1 MKAKVGIYNTQRGL
15 MKRHGNLFHRIVDKE
30 NIKLAHKNARKGK
43 TFYKEVQDIDANIDY
58 YVDKIH
64 EMLVDGT
71 YQVGE
76 YKMFKKNDK
85 GKVREIYKLDYYPD
99 RIIHHAIL
107 QILEPIW
114 KAMLIKNTYQSIK
127 GRGVKACKRD
137 VNRFIGK
144 NTDKDL
150 WILKI
155 DINKFY
161 PSVDNAI
168 LKDII
173 SRKIKCKDTL
183 WLLYTIIDSKEGL
196 PIGNYISQYLGNIY
210 LSYFD
215 QSVISRQYVKSYF
228 RYCDDIVIVAESKEA
243 IKDIYSYVEHYLNC
257 ELNLKI
263 KSNKQYYAL
272 QFRNLDF
279 VGFVFLT
286 NGKVKL
292 RNNIKVNM
300 CKALK
305 KNKTESISAYY
316 GWALEARAFSLWNK
330 YYIGDK
336 YGNKR
341 SNRR

>member
-1 MKAKVGIYNTQRGL
+1 
-15 MKRHGNLFHRIVDKE
+15 MKRHGNLFHKIVDKE

-43 TFYKEVQDIDANIDY
+43 TCYKEVQDIDANIDY

-85 GKVREIYKLDYYPD
+85 DKIREIYKLDYYPD

-114 KAMLIKNTYQSIK
+114 KPMLIKNTYQSIK

-137 VNRFIGK
+137 VNRFISK

-150 WILKI
+150 WTLKI

-215 QSVISRQYVKSYF
+215 QSVISRQDVKNYF
-228 RYCDDIVIVAESKEA
+228 RYCDDIVIVAENKKA
-243 IKDIYSYVEHYLNC
+243 IKDIYSYVEHYLDC

-272 QFRNLDF
+272 QYRNLDF

-292 RNNIKVNM
+292 RNSIKVNM

-316 GWALEARAFSLWNK
+316 GWVLEARAFSLWNK
-330 YYIGDK
+330 YYKGGK
-336 YGNKR
+336 HGNKR
-341 SNRR
+341 CNRG